1 MKRKYNI
8 NQIDERM
15 LKYANAYIKQVV
27 NNAQKNYFRNCLKHT
42 RYNISFEE
50 YNDNINYNADEHY
63 EINVPLRFF
72 DFGTIRIYIE
82 SKTLYEELI
91 KLTDKQLE
99 VILKNIV
106 LDIPMQDISMQ
117 MGISLGKAY
126 KHKRNALKIL
136 QRRLSNNEFNV

>member
-42 RYNISFEE
+42 RYDISFEE
-50 YNDNINYNADEHY
+50 YNDNINYNSDEHY

-72 DFGTIRIYIE
+72 DFGTVRIYIE

-91 KLTDKQLE
+91 TISFVNQSEKPATDAVISVLSAIYGNRLKQE
-99 VILKNIV
+99 
-106 LDIPMQDISMQ
+106 
-117 MGISLGKAY
+117 LGLVEK
-126 KHKRNALKIL
+126 
-136 QRRLSNNEFNV
+136 

>member
-1 MKRKYNI
+1 MKKKYDI

-42 RYNISFEE
+42 RYDISFEE

-63 EINVPLRFF
+63 EIKVPLRFF
-72 DFGTIRIYIE
+72 DFGTVRICIE
-82 SKTLYEELI
+82 SKVLYEELT
-91 KLTDKQLE
+91 KLTDKQRE
-99 VILKNIV
+99 VLLKNVV
-106 LDIPMQDISMQ
+106 LDIPMQDISVQ

-126 KHKRNALKIL
+126 KHKRNALRIL
-136 QRRLSNNEFNV
+136 QRRLNYNEFDI